1 MSLVLIALLPLWTAV
16 QILEIKAAARARAVA
31 AAEAAAARQPPIT
44 AVLASTP
51 ASTAVGSSPHP
62 FQQQQQQPQQPQQ
75 PQQQQPQQP
84 QPPPQRPAAKLFIGA
99 PLLTAEERRK
109 VVQLEREEEREEERR
124 ESLGSDRLGNRCVCR
139 GGI

>member
-1 MSLVLIALLPLWTAV
+1 MSLVHIALLPLWTAV

-84 QPPPQRPAAKLFIGA
+84 QQQQRPAAKLFIGA

-124 ESLGSDRLGNRCVCR
+124 ESLGSDRLGNRYACT

>member
-1 MSLVLIALLPLWTAV
+1 MSLVHIALLPLWTAV

-84 QPPPQRPAAKLFIGA
+84 QQQQRPAAKLFIGA
-99 PLLTAEERRK
+99 PLLTTEERRK

-124 ESLGSDRLGNRCVCR
+124 ESLGSDRLGNRYACT